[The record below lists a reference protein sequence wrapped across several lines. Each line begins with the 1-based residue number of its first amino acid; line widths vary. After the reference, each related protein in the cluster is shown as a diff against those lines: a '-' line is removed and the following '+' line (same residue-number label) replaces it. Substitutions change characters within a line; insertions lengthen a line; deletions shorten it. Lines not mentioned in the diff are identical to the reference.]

1 MASRRP
7 SAEKV
12 HSLPTCT
19 DSALQIKKG
28 IYIVPSRIH
37 ISRFLPFDTAWR
49 RLSYNPIRLFTPRY
63 LALRP
68 QSACTKTTER
78 VLSCLKSS
86 PCVRKLF
93 FFSFL
98 FLVFI
103 IDLRKKERR
112 FWCVGFFSNYYPLY
126 RGNRSRYC
134 RVGGDKK
141 RKGTFSISLA
151 FFLSIG
157 CTFIPMLGSF

>member
-112 FWCVGFFSNYYPLY
+112 FWCVGFFRIIIRCTEGTDLDTVEWVVIKSE
-126 RGNRSRYC
+126 RGH
-134 RVGGDKK
+134 
-141 RKGTFSISLA
+141 
-151 FFLSIG
+151 FLSVLL
-157 CTFIPMLGSF
+157 FF